1 MHWNKHHIADRL
13 ACRLLRHWRTA
24 DNDQGVNLCYK
35 MNLIAIDK
43 RRALWIDFIELFIY
57 VLIFSRTRSQWRWTP
72 SSSSRSISMNQG
84 RGAGVGYR
92 TLRDRNFKKHVTIT
106 TITKMCSTLLLQLVA
121 EVRHNCIL
129 SRQIISDKHKTSR
142 CSIHWLRCATT
153 RTTGTPLSPLLAPCS
168 GFSESLFVKTS
179 RFSQGP
185 LPWHLISSMHF

>member
-24 DNDQGVNLCYK
+24 DNDQGINLCNK
-35 MNLIAIDK
+35 INLIASDK
-43 RRALWIDFIELFIY
+43 RQALCLDFIELFIY
-57 VLIFSRTRSQWRWTP
+57 VHIFSRTRSQWRWTP

-129 SRQIISDKHKTSR
+129 NWDNIR
-142 CSIHWLRCATT
+142 LT
-153 RTTGTPLSPLLAPCS
+153 RNFKVFNPLAAVCNNKNYRHSTLTLARTM
-168 GFSESLFVKTS
+168 L
-179 RFSQGP
+179 RFSRVP
-185 LPWHLISSMHF
+185 VC